1 MLGNKP
7 QQQRSHTSGM
17 LNRCWWK
24 GRVECEVMLG
34 ICSALGQRISE
45 RSLLSPCF
53 ESTSHLQCLSNSFV
67 CFVSPGQHSFLTFY
81 ILFFRWSPLL
91 HSHCSPHLYLKLYS
105 PRLWQCK
112 HTTTPWWTRLVRMQ
126 TSYKKLWL
134 GRMHYDLMYVVW
146 KKKTHYCH
154 SLWSLSSNDPLV

>member
-1 MLGNKP
+1 MKRPCWMWSHVRNLFCFRAEDFREIFIKP
-7 QQQRSHTSGM
+7 VFWVHKPSPMFVQQ
-17 LNRCWWK
+17 
-24 GRVECEVMLG
+24 
-34 ICSALGQRISE
+34 
-45 RSLLSPCF
+45 F
-53 ESTSHLQCLSNSFV
+53 CLF

-91 HSHCSPHLYLKLYS
+91 HSHCSPHLYPKLYS

-154 SLWSLSSNDPLV
+154 SLWSLSSNDLLV